1 MKSLKQYLN
10 SYINTNLGSSYSIDF
25 GQGLDTTSLEKYIK
39 VYYGAE
45 FADDYASGDQT
56 GSKRGKRMRQIV
68 DVDCY
73 ARTGVYALDEV
84 KDDVFNELVKY
95 NRLTL
100 GDGTEIEIRER
111 NWNLVEQTD
120 WQHGVWT
127 IVVSYIQTVEE
138 EEAPPEEP
146 EEPPEEE

>member
-10 SYINTNLGSSYSIDF
+10 SYINTNLGTKYSIDF
-25 GQGLDTTSLEKYIK
+25 GQGLDTTSLSSYIK
-39 VYYGAE
+39 VYYGSE

-56 GSKRGKRMRQIV
+56 GNKRGKRMRQIV
-68 DVDCY
+68 DIDCY
-73 ARTGVYALDEV
+73 ARSGVYALDEV

-100 GDGTEIEIRER
+100 SDGTAIEIQER

-138 EEAPPEEP
+138 ETPPEEP
-146 EEPPEEE
+146 PPEEP

>member
-10 SYINTNLGSSYSIDF
+10 SYINTNLGTEYSIDF
-25 GQGLDTTSLEKYIK
+25 GQGLDTTSLSSYIK
-39 VYYGAE
+39 VYYGSE

-56 GSKRGKRMRQIV
+56 GNKRGKRMRQIV
-68 DVDCY
+68 DIDCY
-73 ARTGVYALDEV
+73 ARSGVYALDEV

-100 GDGTEIEIRER
+100 SNGTAIEIQER
-111 NWNLVEQTD
+111 NWNSVEQTD

-127 IVVSYIQTVEE
+127 IVVSYIQTME

-146 EEPPEEE
+146 

>member
-45 FADDYASGDQT
+45 FTDDYASGDQT

-68 DVDCY
+68 DIDCY
-73 ARTGVYALDEV
+73 ARTGVYAVDEV
-84 KDDVFNELVKY
+84 KDDVFNELVKF

-100 GDGTEIEIRER
+100 GDGTAIEIRER

-120 WQHGVWT
+120 WQHGVWS

-138 EEAPPEEP
+138 ETPPEEP
-146 EEPPEEE
+146 PPEEP

>member
-10 SYINTNLGSSYSIDF
+10 SYINTNLGTEYSIDF
-25 GQGLDTTSLEKYIK
+25 GQGLDTTSLLSYIK
-39 VYYGAE
+39 VYYGSE

-56 GSKRGKRMRQIV
+56 GNKRGKRMRQIV
-68 DVDCY
+68 DIDCY
-73 ARTGVYALDEV
+73 ARSGVYALDEV

-100 GDGTEIEIRER
+100 SDGTAIEIQER

-138 EEAPPEEP
+138 ETPP
-146 EEPPEEE
+146 EEPPEEP

>member
-1 MKSLKQYLN
+1 MKALKQYLN

-25 GQGLDTTSLEKYIK
+25 GQGLDTTSLTKYIK

-56 GSKRGKRMRQIV
+56 GNKRGKRMRQIV
-68 DVDCY
+68 DIDCY
-73 ARTGVYALDEV
+73 ARSGVYALDEV

-100 GDGTEIEIRER
+100 SDGTAIEIQER

-138 EEAPPEEP
+138 ETPP
-146 EEPPEEE
+146 EEPPEEP

>member
-10 SYINTNLGSSYSIDF
+10 SYINTNLGTKYSIDF
-25 GQGLDTTSLEKYIK
+25 GQGLDTTSLSSYIK
-39 VYYGAE
+39 VYYGSE

-56 GSKRGKRMRQIV
+56 GNKRGKRMRQIV
-68 DVDCY
+68 DIDCY

-84 KDDVFNELVKY
+84 KDDVFNELVKF

-100 GDGTEIEIRER
+100 GDGTAIEIRER

-138 EEAPPEEP
+138 EEEPPPEEP
-146 EEPPEEE
+146 EEP

>member
-1 MKSLKQYLN
+1 MKALKQYLN
-10 SYINTNLGSSYSIDF
+10 SYINTNLGTKYSIDF
-25 GQGLDTTSLEKYIK
+25 GQGLDTTSLSSYIK
-39 VYYGAE
+39 VYYGSE

-56 GSKRGKRMRQIV
+56 GNKRGKRMRQIV
-68 DVDCY
+68 DIDCY

-84 KDDVFNELVKY
+84 KDDVFNELVKF

-100 GDGTEIEIRER
+100 SDGTAIEIQER

-138 EEAPPEEP
+138 ETPP
-146 EEPPEEE
+146 EEPPEEP

>member
-25 GQGLDTTSLEKYIK
+25 GQGLDTTSLSSYIK
-39 VYYGAE
+39 VYYGSE

-56 GSKRGKRMRQIV
+56 GNKRGKRMRQIV
-68 DVDCY
+68 DIDCY
-73 ARTGVYALDEV
+73 ARSGVYALDEV

-100 GDGTEIEIRER
+100 SDGTAIEIQER

-138 EEAPPEEP
+138 ETPPEEP
-146 EEPPEEE
+146 PPEEP